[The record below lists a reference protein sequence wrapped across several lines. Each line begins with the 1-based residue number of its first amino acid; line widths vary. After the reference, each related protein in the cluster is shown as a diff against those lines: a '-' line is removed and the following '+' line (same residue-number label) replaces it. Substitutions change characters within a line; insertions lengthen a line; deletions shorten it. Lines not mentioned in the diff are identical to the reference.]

1 MASTYSTSLKLELIG
16 NGDQSGT
23 WGTTTNTNFGTLLEQ
38 AITGVVAITM
48 ANADVTLTS
57 LNGASDEA
65 RNAVIVVGGTNSA
78 IRNII
83 APAVNKLYVIKNATI
98 GGYAIVIKTSASTG
112 VSIANGTTAIVYCDG
127 TEFYFAVPSYASTNT
142 ASTLAFRDGSGN
154 FAAGMITANLTGNVT
169 GTASTV
175 TTNANLTGAVTSSGN
190 ATSLGSFTSANLAAA
205 LTDETG
211 SGAAVFAN
219 SPTLVTPAL
228 GTPSALVGTNIT
240 GTAAG
245 LSIGGNLT
253 GASPTAAT
261 QTTGTSNT
269 TVATTAFVQTAL
281 QLLHPVGSIYTSTS
295 STNPGTAF
303 GFGTWVAFGAGRV
316 MIGNGGGFSAGA
328 TGGSADAVVVSH
340 THTATSSV
348 SDPGHIHAMSPNA
361 DGYSAGNTSNSVR
374 GPGGGAYSF
383 STQSATTGITVG
395 TSISTEG
402 VSGTN
407 ANLQPYV
414 VVYMWNRTA

>member
-23 WGTTTNTNFGTLLEQ
+23 WGTTTNTNLGTLLEQ
-38 AITGVVAITM
+38 AITGVQAITM
-48 ANADVTLTS
+48 ANADYTLS
-57 LNGASDEA
+57 NLNGASDEA
-65 RNAVIVVGGTNSA
+65 RNAVLVIGGTNSA
-78 IRNII
+78 IRNVI
-83 APAVNKLYVIKNATI
+83 APVVNKTYIIKNNTS
-98 GGYAIVIKTSASTG
+98 GGYAIVIKTSSSTG
-112 VSIANGTTAIVYCDG
+112 VTIANGTTAIVYCDG
-127 TEFYFAVPSYASTNT
+127 TEFYFAVPSYTSTNT
-142 ASTLAFRDGSGN
+142 ASTLVFRDGSGN
-154 FAAGMITANLTGNVT
+154 FAAGTITANLTGN
-169 GTASTV
+169 ASTV
-175 TTNANLTGAVTSSGN
+175 TTNANLTGAITSIGN
-190 ATSLGSFTSANLAAA
+190 ATSLGSFTSANLASA

-211 SGAAVFAN
+211 TGANVFAN

-261 QTTGTSNT
+261 QTTGTNNT

-281 QLLHPVGSIYTSTS
+281 QLLYPVGSIFSSTS
-295 STNPGTAF
+295 ATNPGTSF
-303 GFGTWVAFGAGRV
+303 GFGTWVAYGAGRV
-316 MIGNGGGFSAGA
+316 LIGNGGGYSAGA

-340 THTATSSV
+340 THTASSAV
-348 SDPGHIHAMSPNA
+348 TDPGHAHNVQLKYNNGSG
-361 DGYSAGNTSNSVR
+361 DGYSVAAGALTGSNLTLLSPGTNT
-374 GPGGGAYSF
+374 
-383 STQSATTGITVG
+383 ATTGITVA
-395 TSISTEG
+395 TTVASSG

>member
-65 RNAVIVVGGTNSA
+65 RNAVLVVGGTNSA